1 MATGVAKVDAQHQDW
16 IRRFNEFD
24 EAVSQG
30 KGIESVSGTL
40 LFFSA

>member
-1 MATGVAKVDAQHQDW
+1 MATGVAELDAQHQEW
-16 IRRFNEFD
+16 IRRFDEFD

-30 KGIESVSGTL
+30 KGIESVGGTL